1 MEVKN
6 IVILSTQRSG
16 TTMVCDDFA
25 GTGVLGL
32 PTEYY
37 HDLLSQQTEGL
48 NKELVNSYLEKG
60 KSPNGVRSVKI
71 MANQLQKINKLY
83 KDIGGNKY
91 TRIFGSSKPHD
102 YLYEQY
108 KKALFVRVI
117 RKDKIAQAVSL
128 IFSQKTNV
136 YHLFDG
142 ESKMNALIGKSTQN
156 LDIRNVEFNYNA
168 REIDDY

>member
-71 MANQLQKINKLY
+71 MANPLLAIIGVNDRMKI
-83 KDIGGNKY
+83 
-91 TRIFGSSKPHD
+91 
-102 YLYEQY
+102 
-108 KKALFVRVI
+108 
-117 RKDKIAQAVSL
+117 
-128 IFSQKTNV
+128 
-136 YHLFDG
+136 
-142 ESKMNALIGKSTQN
+142 ST
-156 LDIRNVEFNYNA
+156 I
-168 REIDDY
+168 